1 LNPNEIQILCGA
13 NLNSEDLQ
21 LAISYAELAQSLAFS
36 DFLQFQRSECER
48 LELAALNAPPTDFE
62 ACRSA
67 IIAWQQRRLVVKTF
81 EQTVIDSAN
90 ALKSAE
96 LENADARNTSRSDRS
111 GW

>member
-1 LNPNEIQILCGA
+1 MEA
-13 NLNSEDLQ
+13 DDLQ
-21 LAISYAELAQSLAFS
+21 LAISYAELAQSLAFR
-36 DFLQFQRSECER
+36 DFLQFQRTECER

-67 IIAWQQRRLVVKTF
+67 IIAWQQRRLVVKTL

-90 ALKSAE
+90 AIKQTE
-96 LENADARNTSRSDRS
+96 LENADARPDPSRTDRS